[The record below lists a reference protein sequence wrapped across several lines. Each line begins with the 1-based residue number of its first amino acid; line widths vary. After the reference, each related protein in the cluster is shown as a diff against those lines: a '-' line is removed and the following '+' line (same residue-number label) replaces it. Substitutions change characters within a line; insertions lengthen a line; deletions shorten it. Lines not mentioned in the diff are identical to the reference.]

1 LQPAAKF
8 LKAAG
13 KLRRQDSG
21 SSVLQVGRYQRNMAP
36 ETYTVFVASSR
47 SGAMRRVRVP
57 FYALYA
63 LAALAAVGG
72 ITVAAALGSY
82 TRLLWKAGNYNALLR
97 KQGTLERQYHEL
109 QQTASETDARLSS
122 LQSLAT
128 EVAMTYG
135 FIRLRNSPFA
145 VAQPPA
151 ADGDASFDHSLQ
163 EYAFLESN
171 SPRLSLAAGR
181 MSLLPTPGL
190 GEISF
195 TPTLWPVIGRITGS
209 FGERLDPFSGEGAFH
224 TGVDISSQYGDGVRA
239 AGDGVVVNASVHAG
253 YGRLVV
259 VDHGF
264 GVASWYGHL
273 SSFTVAPGMRVKR
286 GDLVGYV
293 GVSGRTTGPHVHY
306 EVRINGAP
314 VNPMRYLRNSS
325 AAD

>member
-1 LQPAAKF
+1 
-8 LKAAG
+8 
-13 KLRRQDSG
+13 
-21 SSVLQVGRYQRNMAP
+21 MAP
-36 ETYTVFVASSR
+36 ETYTVFLASSR
-47 SGAMRRVRVP
+47 SGTMRRIRVP
-57 FYALYA
+57 LYALYA
-63 LAALAAVGG
+63 LAALAVVGG
-72 ITVAAALGSY
+72 ITVGVAVSSY

-109 QQTASETDARLSS
+109 QQTASETDQRLSS

-135 FIRLRNSPFA
+135 FIRLRDSPFA
-145 VAQPPA
+145 AVQPLA
-151 ADGDASFDHSLQ
+151 ASDTSYDHSLA
-163 EYAFLESN
+163 EFTFLESN
-171 SPRLSLAAGR
+171 SPRLTLAAGR
-181 MSLLPTPGL
+181 ANLLSVPSLGQVA
-190 GEISF
+190 F

-239 AGDGVVVNASVHAG
+239 AGDGVVTEAALHAG
-253 YGRLVV
+253 YGRLVI

-264 GVASWYGHL
+264 GVATWYGHL
-273 SSFTVAPGMRVKR
+273 SSFTVAPGMRIKR

>member
-1 LQPAAKF
+1 
-8 LKAAG
+8 
-13 KLRRQDSG
+13 
-21 SSVLQVGRYQRNMAP
+21 MAP
-36 ETYTVFVASSR
+36 ETYTLFVASNR
-47 SGAMRRVRVP
+47 RGTMRRIRVP
-57 FYALYA
+57 FYALYM
-63 LAALAAVGG
+63 LAALAVVGG
-72 ITVAAALGSY
+72 VTVAAALGSY
-82 TRLLWKAGNYNALLR
+82 TRLLWKAGDYNALLR
-97 KQGTLERQYHEL
+97 RQGTLERQYHEL
-109 QQTASETDARLSS
+109 QQTASETDQRLSS

-145 VAQPPA
+145 FNQPLAGPEGSY
-151 ADGDASFDHSLQ
+151 DRSLA
-163 EYAFLESN
+163 EFVFLENN
-171 SPRLSLAAGR
+171 SPRLALATGNMR
-181 MSLLPTPGL
+181 LLPVPGL

-195 TPTLWPVIGRITGS
+195 TPTLWPVIGRITGA

-239 AGDGVVVNASVHAG
+239 AADGVVTHASLHAG

-273 SSFTVAPGMRVKR
+273 STFTAAPGMRVKR
-286 GDLVGYV
+286 GDLIGYV

-314 VNPMRYLRNSS
+314 VNPMRYLRNST

>member
-1 LQPAAKF
+1 
-8 LKAAG
+8 
-13 KLRRQDSG
+13 
-21 SSVLQVGRYQRNMAP
+21 
-36 ETYTVFVASSR
+36 
-47 SGAMRRVRVP
+47 MRRIRIP
-57 FYALYA
+57 FYALYL
-63 LAALAAVGG
+63 LAALAVVGG
-72 ITVAAALGSY
+72 ITVTAAVASY
-82 TRLLWKAGNYNALLR
+82 TSLLWKAGNYNALLR

-109 QQTASETDARLSS
+109 QQTVTETDQRLSS

-145 VAQPPA
+145 AVGPLS
-151 ADGDASFDHSLQ
+151 ASDTSYDHSLQ
-163 EYAFLESN
+163 EFAFLESN

-181 MSLLPTPGL
+181 MSLLPVPGL
-190 GEISF
+190 GQVAF

-239 AGDGVVVNASVHAG
+239 AGDGVVTHAALHAG
-253 YGRLVV
+253 YGRLVI

-273 SSFTVAPGMRVKR
+273 SSFTVAPGMRIKR

-306 EVRINGAP
+306 EVRMNGAP

>member
-1 LQPAAKF
+1 
-8 LKAAG
+8 
-13 KLRRQDSG
+13 
-21 SSVLQVGRYQRNMAP
+21 
-36 ETYTVFVASSR
+36 
-47 SGAMRRVRVP
+47 MRRIRVP

-63 LAALAAVGG
+63 LAGLAVVGG
-72 ITVAAALGSY
+72 ITVAAAVGSY

-109 QQTASETDARLSS
+109 QQTASETGQRLSS

-145 VAQPPA
+145 GVQPLA
-151 ADGDASFDHSLQ
+151 APDASFDHSLV
-163 EYAFLESN
+163 EFTFLENN
-171 SPRLSLAAGR
+171 SPRLSLAAGG
-181 MSLLPTPGL
+181 MSLLPAPGL
-190 GEISF
+190 GQTAF
-195 TPTLWPVIGRITGS
+195 VPTLWPVIGRITGS

-224 TGVDISSQYGDGVRA
+224 TGVDISSDYGDGVRA
-239 AGDGVVVNASVHAG
+239 GGDGVVTHAEEHAG

-264 GVASWYGHL
+264 GVATWYGHL
-273 SSFTVAPGMRVKR
+273 SSFSVAPGMRVRR
-286 GDLVGYV
+286 GDLIGYV